1 MIFQRHLQYF
11 YGSQSKKK
19 ITETVLVWSFS
30 DTFFRSNQMLKGS
43 SSLLRAILPL
53 NLVLERMKCH
63 VILFYSLICE
73 WDYLIN

>member
-1 MIFQRHLQYF
+1 MIFQRHLQYL

-30 DTFFRSNQMLKGS
+30 DSNQMLKGS

-53 NLVLERMKCH
+53 NIVLERMKCH